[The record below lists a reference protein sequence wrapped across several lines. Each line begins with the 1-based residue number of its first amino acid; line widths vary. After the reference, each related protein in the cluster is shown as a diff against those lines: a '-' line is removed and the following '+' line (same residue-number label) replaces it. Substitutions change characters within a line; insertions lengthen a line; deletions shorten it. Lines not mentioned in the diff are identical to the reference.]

1 MRSRSILVVLV
12 LILCAASCGNQPPPR
27 PPIDPPAKAE
37 VDLLRQQELA
47 AEKRAAEADAAG
59 DKDIADYNRRLAKNL
74 TELREKWERIES
86 EQHAKIDAAEKKA
99 RADAATDAERQRI
112 ADDRRRAYWIAGIGM
127 AICAVAAT
135 LGTWWGL
142 GRIAI
147 AAAGFG
153 ALGCAALVAFW
164 ESLRWAWIY
173 PVALGVAVLAFVAW
187 LVVRRRTAAVVAGAK
202 LADALE
208 TKASL
213 AVQKAKTFGSELDD
227 RGHAVA
233 EKAGAWLAQQRA
245 GILKTVAKAR
255 GKTVKPQ
262 PPKA

>member
-1 MRSRSILVVLV
+1 MTRFLLLTVCFV
-12 LILCAASCGNQPPPR
+12 AACSDKPPPR
-27 PPIDPPAKAE
+27 QLIDPPAKAE
-37 VDLLRQQELA
+37 VELLRQQELA

-59 DKDIADYNRRLAKNL
+59 DTEIAGYNRRLAKNL

-86 EQHAKIDAAEKKA
+86 EQQAKIDAAEKKA
-99 RADAATDAERQRI
+99 RADAAAEAERQRI
-112 ADDRRRAYWIAGIGM
+112 SDDRRRAYWIAGIGM
-127 AICAVAAT
+127 AICAIAGG
-135 LGTWWGL
+135 LGFAWGL
-142 GRIAI
+142 GKVAVPL
-147 AAAGFG
+147 AGIG

-187 LVVRRRTAAVVAGAK
+187 LVVRRRTDAVVAGAK

-213 AVQKAKTFGSELDD
+213 AVQKAKAFGSELDD

-245 GILKTVAKAR
+245 GILKTVARAR
-255 GKTVKPQ
+255 GKAVKPQ
-262 PPKA
+262 PPKV

>member
-1 MRSRSILVVLV
+1 MNRIVIAFITILALS
-12 LILCAASCGNQPPPR
+12 SCGDQPPPR
-27 PPIDPPAKAE
+27 QPIDPPAKAE
-37 VDLLRQQELA
+37 VELIRQQELA

-59 DKDIADYNRRLAKNL
+59 DTDIADYNRRLAKNL

-86 EQHAKIDAAEKKA
+86 EQQTKIDAAEKQA
-99 RADAATDAERQRI
+99 RAAAAAEAERQRI

-127 AICAVAAT
+127 AICAVAAA

-142 GRIAI
+142 GRIAVT
-147 AAAGFG
+147 AAGFG

-187 LVVRRRTAAVVAGAK
+187 LVVRRRTEAVVAGAK

-213 AVQKAKTFGSELDD
+213 AVQKAKTFSSELDD

-233 EKAGAWLAQQRA
+233 EKAAAWASQKAA
-245 GILKTVAKAR
+245 GVLSTVARAR

>member
-1 MRSRSILVVLV
+1 MKRCLLAIACLLT
-12 LILCAASCGNQPPPR
+12 ACGDQPPPR
-27 PPIDPPAKAE
+27 QSIDPPAKAE
-37 VDLLRQQELA
+37 VELLRQQELA

-59 DKDIADYNRRLAKNL
+59 DTETADYNRRLAENL
-74 TELREKWERIES
+74 TKLREKWQRIES
-86 EQHAKIDAAEKKA
+86 EQQAKINAAEKKA
-99 RADAATDAERQRI
+99 RDDAAAEAERQRI

-127 AICAVAAT
+127 AICAVAAA

-142 GRIAI
+142 GRIAVVS
-147 AAAGFG
+147 AGFG
-153 ALGCAALVAFW
+153 SLGCAALVAFW

-173 PVALGVAVLAFVAW
+173 PVALGVSVLAFVAW
-187 LVVRRRTAAVVAGAK
+187 MVVRRRTDAVVAGAK

-213 AVQKAKTFGSELDD
+213 AVQKAKTFGSDLDD

>member
-1 MRSRSILVVLV
+1 MRYALVV
-12 LILCAASCGNQPPPR
+12 AAMLMLAGCGSQPPPR

-37 VDLLRQQELA
+37 VELLRQQELA

-59 DKDIADYNRRLAKNL
+59 DKDIADYNRRLAENL
-74 TELREKWERIES
+74 TKLREKWERIES
-86 EQHAKIDAAEKKA
+86 EQQAKIDAAEKKA
-99 RADAATDAERQRI
+99 RADAATEAERQRI

-127 AICAVAAT
+127 AICAVAAA

-142 GRIAI
+142 GRIAVT
-147 AAAGFG
+147 AAGFG

-173 PVALGVAVLAFVAW
+173 PVALGVAV
-187 LVVRRRTAAVVAGAK
+187 
-202 LADALE
+202 
-208 TKASL
+208 
-213 AVQKAKTFGSELDD
+213 QKAKTFGSELDD

-233 EKAGAWLAQQRA
+233 EKAAAWASHRA
-245 GILKTVAKAR
+245 AGVLSTVARAR